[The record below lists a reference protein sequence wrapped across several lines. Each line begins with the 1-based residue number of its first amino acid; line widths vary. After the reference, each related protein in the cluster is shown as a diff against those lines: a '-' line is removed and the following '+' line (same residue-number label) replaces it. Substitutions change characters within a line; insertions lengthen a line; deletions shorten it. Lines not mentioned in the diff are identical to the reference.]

1 MSQTNHTDPIEP
13 GVLDLVAYDVQCR
26 MTGEVLD
33 ARTCLVIRDAD
44 GSPLIVMD
52 PSVVDDEELKQSIAK
67 QGWTLDTRKTER

>member
-33 ARTCLVIRDAD
+33 ARTCLVIRDVD
-44 GSPLIVMD
+44 GNPLIVMD
-52 PSVVDDEELKQSIAK
+52 PSVADDEELKQSIAK
-67 QGWTLDTRKTER
+67 QGWTLDTRKAER